1 MNLLFVIV
9 AAVLT
14 ELAFVVMVRKLHDRS
29 IHQVFSRACARVA
42 GKGRSEDLR
51 PRTNCPAPAR
61 GPGCGHRGR

>member
-29 IHQVFSRACARVA
+29 IHQALSRALSRF
-42 GKGRSEDLR
+42 GW
-51 PRTNCPAPAR
+51 
-61 GPGCGHRGR
+61 